1 MFVKVLSL
9 LFLWSP
15 DGEGRIKDAWFLEG
29 KVVHLARVRTIRIA
43 VTTVMVML
51 G

>member
-1 MFVKVLSL
+1 MLVKVLSL

-15 DGEGRIKDAWFLEG
+15 DGEGRIKDALFLEC
-29 KVVHLARVRTIRIA
+29 KVVHPAGIRTIRIA